1 MTEKKKSS
9 MRPQKQNW
17 EDKRGSREGSQ
28 LIGSERRTWADSS
41 RWMATLS
48 MCHEWAFQPRS
59 LSEHPHTYSTYSTY
73 TYGHITHV
81 CSSCARRGGWV
92 LTARLAAPRH
102 THWSFHSS
110 PPAQKYQSWHRTWA
124 GLGARSVCVCV
135 CVFPEATQQCT
146 THLPRTYICYW
157 KRQETRRHDYCDI
170 YCNYKGLLRVNVSAQ
185 KK

>member
-28 LIGSERRTWADSS
+28 LIGRERRTWADSS

-135 CVFPEATQQCT
+135 FSQKQHSNAPHIYQGHTFVTERDKKHEGTTTATSTAT
-146 THLPRTYICYW
+146 T
-157 KRQETRRHDYCDI
+157 
-170 YCNYKGLLRVNVSAQ
+170 KGFSG
-185 KK
+185 